1 MRFDIMN
8 VKREDL
14 HSRCMAA
21 AAAAHARHRRPSN
34 LLLIWRLKPSLK
46 QLGWSQL
53 VVSPHYKQSPGL
65 RVHLWPLRMLQG
77 RHRRV
82 ARAPQEQEMDELR
95 VVENLLRGA
104 SRSLSNREEAKRAS
118 HSFGLGESFKPRCSM
133 YGLFTSTPKA
143 MHLPTGIPETIHLPT
158 LAYIY
163 P

>member
-1 MRFDIMN
+1 MEGIIDHQTVTREVRWQRMRFDIMN

-14 HSRCMAA
+14 HSRCMA

-46 QLGWSQL
+46 QL
-53 VVSPHYKQSPGL
+53 QSPGL

-104 SRSLSNREEAKRAS
+104 SRSLSNREEAKRAAC
-118 HSFGLGESFKPRCSM
+118 FILE
-133 YGLFTSTPKA
+133 
-143 MHLPTGIPETIHLPT
+143 
-158 LAYIY
+158 
-163 P
+163 